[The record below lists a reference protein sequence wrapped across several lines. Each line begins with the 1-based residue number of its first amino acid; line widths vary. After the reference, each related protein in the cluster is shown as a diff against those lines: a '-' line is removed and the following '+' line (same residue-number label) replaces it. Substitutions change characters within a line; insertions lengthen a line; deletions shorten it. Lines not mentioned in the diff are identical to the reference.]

1 MTDLSEKTELGLLP
15 RLIAAGWF
23 AVAACIP
30 VFFFMVIFG
39 QTAIFMGGFLFFFGV
54 VPISLAAF
62 FGFAVGVKI
71 LDPVRSTSK
80 LWAAARGVIVAL
92 LSHLVFMTLFLVQVE
107 ISERAPEFGFA
118 FAIVSFGFTIPFL
131 PVAFVGGL
139 AGWWLCDLSCRGDL
153 WKWLLNLPRVS
164 TTTASIW
171 ILAAAL
177 SVLLTSVAG
186 IYLFRSVRY

>member
-1 MTDLSEKTELGLLP
+1 MTDLSEKTELGLWP

-39 QTAIFMGGFLFFFGV
+39 QSAIFMGGFLFFFGV

-80 LWAAARGVIVAL
+80 LWAAARGVVVAL
-92 LSHLVFMTLFLVQVE
+92 LSDLVFMTLYVIQVE
-107 ISERAPEFGFA
+107 MSEAAPDVGFA
-118 FAIVSFGFTIPFL
+118 FMVVMIGSTMTFL
-131 PVAFVGGL
+131 PVVFAGGL
-139 AGWWLCDLSCRGDL
+139 AGWWLCNLSYRGVL
-153 WKWLLNLPRVS
+153 WEWLLNLPRVN
-164 TTTASIW
+164 TTTANIW

-177 SVLLTSVAG
+177 PVLLNAILGV
-186 IYLFRSVRY
+186 YLVRSVN